1 MVAATRTG
9 FPAPEAS
16 YTWNQS
22 VLHTA
27 KGFAPTTL
35 PILSGAIPAGLRGSL
50 YRNGPSRLERGNTRV
65 GHWFDGDGA
74 ILRVHFAQTGATGV
88 YRYVETPE
96 FLEEERAGRLI
107 YTGYG
112 MLPPGG
118 LIDRFTKG
126 LKNAANTS
134 VLALDDRLLA
144 LWEGGQPYALDLETL
159 QTRSIDNLGG
169 LSDSL
174 PFSAHPKRDPQTGDV
189 YNFGVSFGK
198 DTALNLYR
206 VDASGKLQQHESH
219 KLDGIPLIH
228 DFVMA
233 GRYLLFFIPPVQLNP
248 LALLTRLKSFSDSL
262 DWKPEQGTQVLV
274 FDRQTLKLIS
284 QSEADP
290 WYQWHFSNACV
301 DRDGSIVVDVI
312 RYADFNTNEYLRQ
325 VATGKTQTSAR
336 STLWQ
341 IRVDPLTAKVLEQQ
355 ELLDRHCEF
364 PVVKPVEVGQSW
376 QQTYLSLHR
385 RNADPAKEI
394 FGAIARF
401 DPETGELIEA
411 DFGENC
417 YPMEPIYAPDAI
429 DAHQGWIITVV
440 YDGNRDQSEV
450 WVFDSDGLNDEPVC
464 RLGLPEVIPI
474 GFHGTWKSA
483 T

>member
-35 PILSGAIPAGLRGSL
+35 PLLSGAIPAGLRGSL
-50 YRNGPSRLERGNTRV
+50 YRNGPARLERGNTRV

-74 ILRVHFAQTGATGV
+74 ILRVHFDQTGATGV

-96 FLEEERAGRLI
+96 FLDEERAGRLM

-134 VLALDDRLLA
+134 VLALNDRLLA
-144 LWEGGQPYALDLETL
+144 LWEGGHPYALDLETL
-159 QTRSIDNLGG
+159 QTRSLDNLGG

-174 PFSAHPKRDPQTGDV
+174 PFSAHPKRDPQTGDF

-198 DTALNLYR
+198 DTILNLYR
-206 VDASGKLQQHESH
+206 IDANGKLQQQDSH
-219 KLDGIPLIH
+219 KLDGVPLIH

-233 GRYLLFFIPPVQLNP
+233 GQYLLFFIPPVRVNP
-248 LALLTRLKSFSDSL
+248 LLLLTRLKSFSDSF
-262 DWKPEQGTQVLV
+262 DWKPEKGTQVLV

-284 QSEADP
+284 QGETDP
-290 WYQWHFSNACV
+290 WYQWHFGNACV
-301 DRDGSIVVDVI
+301 DRDGNAVVDVI
-312 RYADFNTNEYLRQ
+312 RYADFNTNEYFRQ

-341 IRVDPLTAKVLEQQ
+341 IRVNPLTGKVLEQQ

-385 RNADPAKEI
+385 RNADAAKEI
-394 FGAIARF
+394 LGVIARF
-401 DPETGELIEA
+401 DQKTGALVEA
-411 DFGENC
+411 DCGENC

-429 DAHQGWIITVV
+429 DANQGWIITVV

-450 WVFDSDGLNDEPVC
+450 WVFDSDRLNDQPVC